1 MELKNSHVVITGG
14 SQGIGEALAERFVQS
29 GSRVLVV
36 ARNEAKLEALAQRIG
51 ADYLVADLTDASQV
65 DALLDR
71 SKEKLGHIDVLVNN
85 AGIETAGA
93 LNQTSRE
100 ALRQVARLNF
110 EAPLILTRDFLS
122 HMLERDSG
130 HIVQISSLAGVIPF
144 VGQAA
149 YAGSKAAVTNF
160 SESVRLELADT
171 PIGLTIIAPGP
182 TNTDMWSRI
191 DSHANGFMAP
201 TIKRFR
207 QMMFLPTMSTDK
219 VATATLRAVEKNKRF
234 VRIPYRY
241 GLYHMLN
248 NAPRR
253 MIEMSLLGVK
263 LDPRA

>member
-122 HMLERDSG
+122 HML
-130 HIVQISSLAGVIPF
+130 
-144 VGQAA
+144 
-149 YAGSKAAVTNF
+149 
-160 SESVRLELADT
+160 
-171 PIGLTIIAPGP
+171 
-182 TNTDMWSRI
+182 DMWSRI

>member
-130 HIVQISSLAGVIPF
+130 H
-144 VGQAA
+144 
-149 YAGSKAAVTNF
+149 
-160 SESVRLELADT
+160 
-171 PIGLTIIAPGP
+171 
-182 TNTDMWSRI
+182 MWSRI